1 MRRTARILLIATL
14 MLAVGV
20 ALAPAVLAG
29 QAKAEVRWLQWKT
42 TEVGEKLMN
51 ELKAAF
57 EKENPDITLALVDSP
72 FTGFHDKAITL
83 FQAQKLADVLMI
95 QVDWVAEFA
104 DLGMLE
110 PLDAW
115 LAKEPKEYMDNI
127 AAPFH
132 QKWQGKQYYLPLHS
146 GCVALFWNTEL
157 FKNAGIS
164 APPKTWDEYVEV
176 ARKAT
181 NLEKK
186 IFATT
191 ATLQVEPPTNMTY
204 DIYPLILQAG
214 GTLIDE
220 KTNKAV
226 FNSPAGVK
234 AIQWYVDLI
243 NKSKVAVPGVLSNG
257 EKEKRANFG
266 AGNVSMMFEGPWGIP
281 IQKNL
286 NANLKFETALLP
298 KGVTTGTVV
307 RGSLD
312 TVTTQ
317 AQNKEAAWKFVRWIS
332 GPVGSEM
339 WARGSGDL
347 PARKDVA
354 DKPHF
359 KENKLLQPFIQQ
371 MNLPNARS
379 PFLGMPNAVQMN
391 KIMTVEVQNVV
402 QGKKNAKQ
410 ALDDAAAEWNKILA
424 KYQKQ

>member
-1 MRRTARILLIATL
+1 MSRVGRIVQVLI
-14 MLAVGV
+14 V
-20 ALAPAVLAG
+20 ALAAAMTLAPLVA
-29 QAKAEVRWLQWKT
+29 QAAQKAEVRWLQWKT

-57 EKENPDITLALVDSP
+57 EKDNPDITLTLVDSP

-83 FQAQKLADVLMI
+83 FQAQILPDVLMI
-95 QVDWVAEFA
+95 QVDWVAEYA
-104 DLGMLE
+104 ELGMLE

-115 LAKEPKEYMDNI
+115 LAKEPREYMGNI
-127 AAPFH
+127 AVPFH
-132 QKWQGKQYYLPLHS
+132 QKWQGRQYYLPLHS
-146 GCVALFWNTEL
+146 GCVALFCNTDI
-157 FKNAGIS
+157 FKAAGVS
-164 APPKTWDEYVEV
+164 APPKTWDEYVKV
-176 ARKAT
+176 AQKLT
-181 NLEKK
+181 NPDKK

-191 ATLQVEPPTNMTY
+191 ATLQIEPPTNMTY

-214 GTLIDE
+214 GSLIDE

-226 FNSPAGVK
+226 FNSPAGTK
-234 AIQWYVDLI
+234 AIQWYVDLV
-243 NKSKVAVPGVLSNG
+243 NNYKVAMPGVLSNG
-257 EKEKRANFG
+257 EKEKRADFG
-266 AGNVSMMFEGPWGIP
+266 AGNVAMMFEGPWGIP

-286 NANLKFETALLP
+286 NPNLKFETALLP

-354 DKPHF
+354 EKPYF
-359 KENKLLQPFIQQ
+359 KENKLLRPFIQQ
-371 MNLPNARS
+371 MSLPNARS

-391 KIMTVEVQNVV
+391 NIMAVEVQNVV
-402 QGKKNAKQ
+402 QGKKGVKQ
-410 ALDDAAAEWNKILA
+410 ALDDAAAEWNKILS
-424 KYQKQ
+424 KYQK